1 MNKKGIVSEIKGDKA
16 RVIFPEIDNLVSGW
30 LPIPIYKVYCAGIC
44 NCGGCYAQLDIS
56 VGSHV
61 VVALFDND
69 FKSGVIIAKVG

>member
-1 MNKKGIVSEIKGDKA
+1 MNKKGIVSEVSGSNA
-16 RVIFPEIDNLVSGW
+16 RVMFPEIDNLVSGW
-30 LPIPIYKVYCAGIC
+30 LPIPIYKVHCAGTC
-44 NCGGCYAQLDIS
+44 NCSRCYAQLDIS